1 MQYINAYKAAEG
13 ITIPNDP
20 PIGCECESCGLDQD
34 SKRDTDGCCPS
45 AMGGFKF
52 AYTKL
57 SKLRIG
63 LGNPIYECNK
73 LCLCK
78 KDCVNRVVQN
88 GRKHKLAIYRFE
100 IFHLKKFDTNRLS
113 QDFQRLRLGGQ
124 SLGNHQDWKFCC

>member
-1 MQYINAYKAAEG
+1 
-13 ITIPNDP
+13 
-20 PIGCECESCGLDQD
+20 
-34 SKRDTDGCCPS
+34 
-45 AMGGFKF
+45 MGGFKF

-100 IFHLKKFDTNRLS
+100 IFHPKTLIDCPRTSNGCGWGVKALETIKTGSFVVE
-113 QDFQRLRLGGQ
+113 
-124 SLGNHQDWKFCC
+124 